1 VAVSLQF
8 VLLLLQLAGLAGCAT
23 SSTITVP
30 TCAERVEVE
39 GEHVRLGNTLRFDH
53 SLDPPWSSTELIIE
67 RDGEQRTVVIPN
79 TRPDGGRLLVGSVL
93 GLVGGAVVAT
103 AMWEVAVGGGTFA
116 WSAAEPTSPCSST
129 DALSICR
136 RAPLACAL
144 FSSMSSRYKTPA
156 CAANTA

>member
-1 VAVSLQF
+1 MAVSLQQQQ
-8 VLLLLQLAGLAGCAT
+8 LLLLLLAGLAGCAT

-79 TRPDGGRLLVGSVL
+79 TRPDGGRLLAGSVL

-103 AMWEVAVGGGTFA
+103 AMWEVAVGGGTF
-116 WSAAEPTSPCSST
+116 EEEGPFYGTVFGST
-129 DALSICR
+129 AVVAGGLLGLTGWQAQPVSFEGFCGPDD
-136 RAPLACAL
+136 
-144 FSSMSSRYKTPA
+144 
-156 CAANTA
+156 